1 MTVAHSIDLTV
12 PLAKRAPVV
21 RAVILSDIHAT
32 ADGKPETNVNAS
44 ATGAEKNALD
54 GASEKLLQ
62 VLDGAG
68 VDLVLCPGDL
78 IHGGKPEP
86 IGWVWERLLDLA
98 SDLGAMLIGAT
109 GNHDLLRK
117 PTLGK
122 SPFDPLRALEPPF
135 PIGNETQLNSYWAND
150 FGVERGNNWQLVT
163 MNSCAL
169 HGGFNEEET
178 EVGRFR
184 ESCLKELSRSLEN
197 TQETVAAVNI
207 CMIHHHPVE
216 WTHGGDRPASH
227 LQSGDLL
234 IDLLDRRPERWIVV
248 SGHKH
253 YPELG
258 YLGHGTNGPVWIA
271 AGSIGADL
279 LRDTS
284 IRVRNQMH
292 VVDVVLDAATSVGL
306 TTAGEIRSF
315 DWQPGF
321 GWTDAL
327 ASSGLPARCGFGY
340 RRDSLELVNELR
352 ACLARV
358 KRTSIRWAELVR
370 EDPRWHFLTPNDRR
384 VFLEAVRVAG
394 GGVTGRDEEF
404 EMTLP

>member
-1 MTVAHSIDLTV
+1 MTVASSIDLTE
-12 PLAKRAPVV
+12 PLAEQTKVV

-32 ADGKPETNVNAS
+32 AEGKPETNVNAS
-44 ATGAEKNALD
+44 ATGPEKNALD
-54 GASEKLLQ
+54 GARAKLLQ
-62 VLDGAG
+62 ELDGTGA
-68 VDLVLCPGDL
+68 DIVLCPGDL
-78 IHGGKPEP
+78 VNGGKPEP
-86 IGWVWERLLDLA
+86 IEWVWEQLLGLA
-98 SDLGAMLIGAT
+98 SDLGATLIGAA

-117 PTLGK
+117 PTLGRW
-122 SPFDPLRALEPPF
+122 PFDPLRALEPPF
-135 PIGNETQLNSYWAND
+135 PIGDKAQVNSYWAND
-150 FGVERGNNWQLVT
+150 FGVERGENWRLVT

-169 HGGFNEEET
+169 HGGFNEQESD
-178 EVGRFR
+178 VGRFR
-184 ESCLKELSRSLEN
+184 KNCLNELAKSLEN
-197 TQETVAAVNI
+197 TQETAARVNI

-227 LQSGDLL
+227 LQHGDLL

-253 YPELG
+253 YPALG
-258 YLGHGTNGPVWIA
+258 YLGYGTNGPVWLA

-279 LRDTS
+279 LRDTGT
-284 IRVRNQMH
+284 RVRNQMH
-292 VVDVVLDAATSVGL
+292 VVDIALDATATVGL
-306 TTAGEIRSF
+306 AVAGEIRSF

-352 ACLARV
+352 SCLARA
-358 KRTSIRWAELVR
+358 KRSSIRWAELVR
-370 EDPRWHFLTPNDRR
+370 EDPRWHFLTPTDRR
-384 VFLEAVRVAG
+384 VFLDAVRTAG
-394 GGVTGRDEEF
+394 GGVTGGDETF

>member
-1 MTVAHSIDLTV
+1 MTVADSLDLTK
-12 PLAKRAPVV
+12 PLAGQTEVV

-32 ADGKPETNVNAS
+32 ADGEPETNVNAS
-44 ATGAEKNALD
+44 ANGPEKNALD
-54 GASEKLLQ
+54 GARAKLLQ

-68 VDLVLCPGDL
+68 ADMVLCPGDL
-78 IHGGKPEP
+78 INGGKPEP
-86 IGWVWERLLDLA
+86 IEWVWEQLLGLA
-98 SDLGAMLIGAT
+98 NDLGATLIGAT

-117 PTLGK
+117 PTIGK

-135 PIGNETQLNSYWAND
+135 PIEDKAQLNSYWAND
-150 FGVERGNNWQLVT
+150 FGVERRGNWRLVT

-169 HGGFNEEET
+169 HGGFNERET
-178 EVGRFR
+178 DVGRFR
-184 ESCLKELSRSLEN
+184 AGCVKELTESLEN
-197 TQETVAAVNI
+197 MRETTAVNI

-227 LQSGDLL
+227 LQKGDLL
-234 IDLLDRRPERWIVV
+234 IDLLDKRPERWIVV

-253 YPELG
+253 YPSLG

-279 LRDTS
+279 LRDTGT
-284 IRVRNQMH
+284 RVRNQMH
-292 VVDVVLDAATSVGL
+292 IADIAVDAATSVGL
-306 TTAGEIRSF
+306 AVAGEIRSY

-340 RRDSLELVNELR
+340 RRDGLELVNELR
-352 ACLARV
+352 NCLARK
-358 KRTSIRWAELVR
+358 KRLSIRWAELVR
-370 EDPRWHFLTPNDRR
+370 EDPRWHFLTPTDRR
-384 VFLEAVRVAG
+384 VFLDAVRTAA
-394 GGVTGRDEEF
+394 GGVTGTEETF
-404 EMTLP
+404 EMTLLP